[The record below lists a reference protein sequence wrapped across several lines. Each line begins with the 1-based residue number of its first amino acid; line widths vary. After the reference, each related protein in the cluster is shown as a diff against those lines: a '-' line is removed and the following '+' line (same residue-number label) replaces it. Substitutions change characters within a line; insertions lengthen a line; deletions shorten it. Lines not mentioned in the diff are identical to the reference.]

1 MRPRHTVAAL
11 LGALALTVTLP
22 TSASATGGAF
32 HYKFVED
39 GTVRYATLHHP
50 ASPACITLPEVADD
64 DTSKPAFA
72 PYNDTDATAIVF
84 EDADCGGDHW
94 TLKPHGKPATDRLK
108 LRSVYLYDRV

>member
-11 LGALALTVTLP
+11 LGALALVVTLP
-22 TSASATGGAF
+22 TSANAATGAF

-39 GTVRYATLHHP
+39 GTVRYATLHDP
-50 ASPACITLPEVADD
+50 GSPACITLPEVADD

-72 PYNDTDATAIVF
+72 PYNDTDAWAMVF
-84 EDADCGGDHW
+84 TDADCSDDSW

-108 LRSVYLYDRV
+108 VRSVYFFHRV